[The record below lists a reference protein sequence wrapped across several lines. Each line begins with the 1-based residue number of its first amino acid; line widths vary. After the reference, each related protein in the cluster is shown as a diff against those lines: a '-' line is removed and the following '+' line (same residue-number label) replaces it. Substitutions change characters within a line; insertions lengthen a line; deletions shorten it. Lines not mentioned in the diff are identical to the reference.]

1 MSELEGKV
9 AVVLGAS
16 AEAGSGW
23 GIAEALAAAGCKV
36 VVGARSQEPI
46 ERLAEKI
53 AGVGVVCDVS
63 SEEQVKNVA
72 ETALREYG
80 KLDIAV
86 NAAGMPLL
94 KTISDIEQPD
104 LETTTKVNYYA
115 NVYFVKH
122 MAAAIEQDG
131 SIILITS
138 LSTERPVFP
147 HAAYAC
153 AKAASDCLVRYAA
166 IEYGPKNIRVNSI
179 LPGMIV
185 SDMSAEIL
193 SAPGMMETFTREVPL
208 GHLGYPKDYANAV
221 LWLAGPAFVTGVN
234 IPVAG
239 GAQLT
244 RFPRPDE
251 YPDAEKAWD
260 VDPGTHSNRGT

>member
-1 MSELEGKV
+1 MGDLESKV

-23 GIAEALAAAGCKV
+23 AIAEALSAAGCKV

-53 AGVGVVCDVS
+53 GGVGVVCDVGN
-63 SEEQVKNVA
+63 EEQVRNVA
-72 ETALREYG
+72 KTALREYG
-80 KLDIAV
+80 TLDIAV
-86 NAAGMPLL
+86 NAAGIPFL

-104 LETTTKVNYYA
+104 LDTATKVNYYA

-131 SIILITS
+131 SIILMTS
-138 LSTERPVFP
+138 LSTERPVYP
-147 HAAYAC
+147 HFAYAC

-179 LPGMIV
+179 LPGLIV
-185 SDMSAEIL
+185 SEMSAEL
-193 SAPGMMETFTREVPL
+193 MRTPGMMETFTREIPL
-208 GHLGYPKDYANAV
+208 GCVGYPKDYANAV
-221 LWLAGPAFVTGVN
+221 LWLAGPAYVTGLN

-251 YPDAEKAWD
+251 YPNAENAQE
-260 VDPGTHSNRGT
+260 VDSGTHFDR